1 VTSRRARLATKLLG
15 LYPRRW
21 RERYGSEMAALL
33 EEHRVRLVTI
43 ADLVAGAIAAR
54 FDPAYHS
61 EEASM
66 SKSGR
71 QERRRYTRC
80 SFCGKGQD
88 QVKKLVAG
96 PGVYICNSCIELC
109 NEVLAEDA
117 RVGGGGPKT
126 EDGGPGGRA
135 PKSPP
140 PSRGWRLTPRGWFR
154 TLFRSSAAQAT

>member
-1 VTSRRARLATKLLG
+1 
-15 LYPRRW
+15 
-21 RERYGSEMAALL
+21 
-33 EEHRVRLVTI
+33 
-43 ADLVAGAIAAR
+43 
-54 FDPAYHS
+54 
-61 EEASM
+61 M

-126 EDGGPGGRA
+126 EDGGPGGGA

>member
-1 VTSRRARLATKLLG
+1 
-15 LYPRRW
+15 
-21 RERYGSEMAALL
+21 MAALL

-43 ADLVAGAIAAR
+43 ADLVAGAIEAR

-61 EEASM
+61 EEARM
-66 SKSGR
+66 SKSDR
-71 QERRRYTRC
+71 QGRRRYTRC

-117 RVGGGGPKT
+117 RVRGGGPKM
-126 EDGGPGGRA
+126 EDGGPGVGA

-140 PSRGWRLTPRGWFR
+140 PGRRWRVTPRGWFR

>member
-1 VTSRRARLATKLLG
+1 
-15 LYPRRW
+15 
-21 RERYGSEMAALL
+21 MAALL

-43 ADLVAGAIAAR
+43 ADLVTGAIDAR
-54 FDPAYHS
+54 FDPAYRY

-66 SKSGR
+66 STSDR
-71 QERRRYTRC
+71 QERRRRDARC
-80 SFCGKGQD
+80 SFCGRGQD

-117 RVGGGGPKT
+117 RVRGGGPKM
-126 EDGGPGGRA
+126 EDGGPEGGA
-135 PKSPP
+135 SKSPP
-140 PSRGWRLTPRGWFR
+140 PSRRWRITRRGWFR

>member
-1 VTSRRARLATKLLG
+1 MTSRRARLATKLLG

-21 RERYGSEMAALL
+21 RERYGPEMAALL

-43 ADLVAGAIAAR
+43 ADLVAGAIEAR

-61 EEASM
+61 EEARM
-66 SKSGR
+66 FKSDR
-71 QERRRYTRC
+71 QGRRRYTRC

-117 RVGGGGPKT
+117 RVRGGGPKM
-126 EDGGPGGRA
+126 EDGGPEGGA
-135 PKSPP
+135 PKPP
-140 PSRGWRLTPRGWFR
+140 PLGRRWRIMPRGWFR